1 MWTCFKS
8 VKTKVQGHGMGKNFV
23 PCNMRATNDY
33 INKTTLAY
41 LINCYTNPILKNF
54 FLQKNIKIDENE
66 YALSE
71 MLQWIFR
78 SRIRKHEPINIYV
91 PSQRMRELLENWE

>member
-1 MWTCFKS
+1 MWTCFKEFQNK
-8 VKTKVQGHGMGKNFV
+8 VKGPKYGTFV
-23 PCNMRATNDY
+23 SCNLRATNDY
-33 INKTTLAY
+33 INKSNLAY
-41 LINCYTNPILKNF
+41 LINCFVNPVLKNF
-54 FLQKNIKIDENE
+54 FVNRNIYINQDE